1 MCQSTYMHETE
12 PFDYAPEA
20 ASQVQVVVK
29 DMVGAALDVI
39 RGL

>member
-1 MCQSTYMHETE
+1 MHETA

-20 ASQVQVVVK
+20 ANKVQVTVK